1 MFGLS
6 LEHLIVLGIVL
17 LIFGPRRLPELGHT
31 MGKAIRNFKD
41 ALAGVE
47 EANFRKLG
55 DADSEKNSQKTAA
68 QNSPAP
74 SSTAPDRKATEAKP
88 TAQDPSNGD
97 PLA

>member
-6 LEHLIVLGIVL
+6 FEHLIVLGIVL

-55 DADSEKNSQKTAA
+55 DADSQKSGTRPKPTLAD
-68 QNSPAP
+68 QK
-74 SSTAPDRKATEAKP
+74 KADEAKSQP
-88 TAQDPSNGD
+88 QDPSSGA
-97 PLA
+97 PSA

>member
-6 LEHLIVLGIVL
+6 FEHLIVLGIVL

-41 ALAGVE
+41 ALSGVE

-55 DADSEKNSQKTAA
+55 EADSQKAQPKAPEKTAEKA
-68 QNSPAP
+68 ADPTTASESGKPPGNP
-74 SSTAPDRKATEAKP
+74 SA
-88 TAQDPSNGD
+88 
-97 PLA
+97 